1 MASEEVPRH
10 EERPRPG
17 TLVQFALTQRG
28 LAKEEFTSGVKT
40 HSLVVHYSDIW
51 DVCRTQAFPLGL
63 FWRLLAMSAA
73 WAGAAAFIPAGYL
86 LLALSGAAVAAGW
99 VLFILRARTL
109 TVQAFDY
116 DGYELAAFHGLPGP
130 GFAAFLAAFE
140 NRVASGRYPLQSV
153 FESLDLGHCAW
164 QGPGRRW
171 RSTFLYDRVAFH
183 TRGTL
188 GHESRVYYSL
198 ASIEAPIRLAWRL
211 PWLALTGSAVGLL
224 AALALRQDAGPGGT
238 ASPWTWGV
246 AAGSLLLAAW
256 SLISFGVRV
265 EATVGPQ
272 AVRSPLLPWWQK
284 SQRREILR
292 WFARIVRLADLLADL
307 ETEDYWEYHRNKLG
321 ILREEGF
328 LEDWPYRSSLSRL
341 NALEREETGE

>member
-28 LAKEEFTSGVKT
+28 LVKEEFTSGVKT
-40 HSLVVHYSDIW
+40 HSLVVHYSDVW
-51 DVCRTQAFPLGL
+51 DVYRTQAFPLGL

-73 WAGAAAFIPAGYL
+73 WAGAAAFLSAGHL

-99 VLFILRARTL
+99 ALFILRTRMLTL
-109 TVQAFDY
+109 QAFDY
-116 DGYELAAFHGLPGP
+116 DGYELAAFHGLPRP
-130 GFAAFLAAFE
+130 AFTSFLAAFE
-140 NRVASGRYPLQSV
+140 SRVASGRYPLQSV
-153 FESLDLGHCAW
+153 FESLDLGHCSW

-171 RSTFLYDRVAFH
+171 RSTFLYDRVSFH
-183 TRGTL
+183 TRGPL

-198 ASIEAPIRLAWRL
+198 ASIEAPIRLVWRV
-211 PWLALTGSAVGLL
+211 PWLALTGSVVGMI
-224 AALALRQDAGPGGT
+224 AALTLGQDAGPGGAIARWIWAT
-238 ASPWTWGV
+238 V
-246 AAGSLLLAAW
+246 AGSLLLALW

-265 EATVGPQ
+265 EAPVGSQ
-272 AVRSPLLPWWQK
+272 AVSSPLLPWWQTR
-284 SQRREILR
+284 QRQEILR

-321 ILREEGF
+321 VLRDEGF
-328 LEDWPYRSSLSRL
+328 LEDWPYRSALSRL